1 MSTIDQNGDM
11 EFLRQ
16 WQRAKLSAYGEGIP
30 SFKSGPSGV
39 TVLTYFFRPRETA
52 DAYFPYTKCAL
63 YETWRLCGAM
73 KTVIVSHEITPPVAE
88 FASRFPDLVEVQ
100 VEPTLRS
107 HPPGDVDSM
116 STDCNANLHKRF
128 STPEVLI
135 VQDDGFPLRPYLE
148 RFTGRFDFI
157 GSPFRRPYWYVQI
170 WGRLLRDWPCNG
182 GFSLRSKKM
191 CELVSE
197 YWHRHYE
204 GKPFE
209 VSQTEDLF
217 YTETLPRRFREFRWS
232 VHIAESKPAS
242 RFCFDG
248 CIPYRP
254 DPDVFGF
261 HSARGFRAIVRDL
274 RD

>member
-1 MSTIDQNGDM
+1 MSTIDKNSDV

-16 WQRAKLSAYGEGIP
+16 WQRAKLSSYGEEIP
-30 SFKSGPSGV
+30 SFKHGPSGV
-39 TVLTYFFRPRETA
+39 TVLTYFFRPHETA
-52 DAYFPYTKCAL
+52 DSYFPYTKCAL

-88 FASRFPDLVEVQ
+88 FANRFPGLVEVQ
-100 VEPTLRS
+100 VEPSLKSR
-107 HPPGDVDSM
+107 PPGDVDSM
-116 STDCNANLHKRF
+116 SMDCNANLHKRF

-135 VQDDGFPLRPYLE
+135 VQDDGFPLRPHLE

-157 GSPFRRPYWYVQI
+157 GSPMRRPYWYVQI
-170 WGRLLRDWPCNG
+170 LGRLLRDWPCNG

-191 CELVSE
+191 CELVSG

-217 YTETLPRRFREFRWS
+217 YTETLPRRFRDFRRS
-232 VHIAESKPAS
+232 VHIAESKPAA

-254 DPDVFGF
+254 CPDVFGF
-261 HSARGFRAIVRDL
+261 HSARGFRAVFRDL
-274 RD
+274 KD

>member
-1 MSTIDQNGDM
+1 MSIVDNNNDM
-11 EFLRQ
+11 EFLRR
-16 WQRAKLSAYGEGIP
+16 WQRAKLSGYGTELP
-30 SFKSGPSGV
+30 SFKLGPSGI

-52 DAYFPYTKCAL
+52 NSFFPYTKCAL
-63 YETWRLCGAM
+63 YETWRLCGTM

-88 FASRFPDLVEVQ
+88 FANRFPGLVEVQ
-100 VEPTLRS
+100 VEPSLKCR
-107 HPPGDVDSM
+107 PPGDVDSM

-135 VQDDGFPLRPYLE
+135 VQDDGFPIRPYLE

-157 GSPFRRPYWYVQI
+157 GSPMRRPYWYVQVL
-170 WGRLLRDWPCNG
+170 GRILRDWPCNG

-191 CELVSE
+191 CKLVSE

-204 GKPFE
+204 ETPFDI
-209 VSQTEDLF
+209 SQSEDLF

-261 HSARGFRAIVRDL
+261 HSAQGFRAVLLDL
-274 RD
+274 EK